1 MLLLD
6 RVLKVDAEQLCAQVT
21 IRADSMF
28 CDEQGVGAWIGIEY
42 MAQAIAAYAGYQ
54 ALQRGERVKV
64 GFLLGTRRY
73 ACSRPWFAVGTS
85 LHVEVQQLLQAENG
99 MGSFACTIH
108 DSDTQQQLAQATV
121 KPSMTPMEK
130 KSILVTGS
138 SRGIGKAIAL
148 RLARDNPDRQVVF
161 FGLGFETTMP
171 SPALPVLQAEAE

>member
-1 MLLLD
+1 MTLPEITTLVPHAAPMLLLD
-6 RVLKVDAEQLCAQVT
+6 RVLKVDVEQLCAQVT

-28 CDEQGVGAWIGIEY
+28 CGEQGVGAWIGIEY

-108 DSDTQQQLAQATV
+108 DSDTQQELAQATV
-121 KPSMTPMEK
+121 S
-130 KSILVTGS
+130 
-138 SRGIGKAIAL
+138 
-148 RLARDNPDRQVVF
+148 VF
-161 FGLGFETTMP
+161 QPHDESVFLEN
-171 SPALPVLQAEAE
+171 QA